1 LTSEKSLTSYCILTS
16 YAKLIITS
24 YPDEDKMSKTVQE
37 EVNKLFEATKD
48 LQSLK
53 EIRPYCEQFNE
64 WINRNT
70 NYSIKSLGTVLSRAG
85 FYKKFKSLPL
95 EQGKNAESVP
105 KHDAQGNVTGYELKH
120 YALLLCGLDK
130 KDWEERNETTRVS
143 DRLITADKDGNT
155 GIEINPSEYLE
166 VTANLLKS
174 ENPHELAVGLI
185 AATGRRPH
193 EILVRGKFAPI
204 EGESYKVMFEGQ
216 GKKRGENP
224 VFKISTLFAAN
235 YIIERLNHLRQD
247 ASINSLIKQVT
258 NEFPRNLAAQNKAIE
273 DKRGNSLRRVVQEY
287 FGSKN
292 TNKPLLNFRQGQ
304 EQNDC
309 KALRAACA
317 CLVTERD
324 RPGSVGSKMLFYGM
338 FLGHIT
344 PGEKPSDQD
353 LKHIVTSL
361 GYADYYVTKPVEFPG
376 SPEKEKS
383 CNVKV
388 SPTDLEFIHQLQADL
403 ELPNQKFVVGRLVE
417 IFKNAAPFAKKLQ
430 EAQQTIAQ
438 LSEQNNELQKINNQL
453 QIDNQQLQQEK
464 AAMDT
469 AAQQPQTITLN
480 ANELDD
486 WLEKKVFA
494 AVEKALQGQ
503 VITPA
508 AVATAIPVKVP
519 PKEEID
525 WTAKSDAEVWG
536 SKAPGA
542 AVEKIRR
549 SFEAICLY
557 NDTVATGDG
566 DRLAITNQALRDLSG
581 CNGLLVRDWIEQHK
595 DEVISH
601 NAKYEMENKKDPTN
615 PASYANKGKDTDKI
629 LSLLN
634 DEFLSGEGFRKNK

>member
-1 LTSEKSLTSYCILTS
+1 
-16 YAKLIITS
+16 
-24 YPDEDKMSKTVQE
+24 MSKTVQE

-193 EILVRGKFAPI
+193 EILARGKFTPV
-204 EGESYKVMFEGQ
+204 EGEAYQVMFEGQ
-216 GKKRGENP
+216 GKKRGQNP
-224 VFKISTLFAAN
+224 VFKISTLFAAS

-258 NEFPRNLAAQNKAIE
+258 NEFKSNLAAQNKAIE

-292 TNKPLLNFRQGQ
+292 TNKPLLNFRHGQ

-317 CLVTERD
+317 SLVTERD

-353 LKHIVTSL
+353 LKHVVTSL
-361 GYADYYVTKPVEFPG
+361 GYADYYVTKPVNFPEL
-376 SPEKEKS
+376 PEKEKS
-383 CNVKV
+383 CTVKV
-388 SPTDLEFIHQLQADL
+388 SPADLEFIHQLQTDL
-403 ELPNQKFVVGRLVE
+403 ELPNQKSVVTRLVE
-417 IFKNAAPFAKKLQ
+417 IYKNAVPIAKELPK
-430 EAQQTIAQ
+430 AQQTAVQLEVEIKR
-438 LSEQNNELQKINNQL
+438 LSEQNNELQKVNNQL
-453 QIDNQQLQQEK
+453 QADNQQLQQEK

-469 AAQQPQTITLN
+469 AAQQSQTITVN
-480 ANELDD
+480 TTELDD
-486 WLEKKVFA
+486 WLEKKVLA

-503 VITPA
+503 IIPPA
-508 AVATAIPVKVP
+508 AIATATPVKVTP

-525 WTAKSDAEVWG
+525 WTAKSDADVWG

-549 SFEAICLY
+549 SFQAICLY

-581 CNGLLVRDWIEQHK
+581 CNGLLVRDWIDQHK

-601 NAKYEMENKKDPTN
+601 NAKYEMENKKDPSN

-629 LSLLN
+629 LSVLN